1 MEKVQWG
8 TVVGTNNGVEAYS
21 NYKPEDGYLKN
32 YVNGVYT
39 GNKYQC
45 VEYARRWLILVK
57 NITIPNVGC
66 ACEIWDLKT
75 LENLTTGQKTPLVR
89 IPNGCSV
96 PPQIG
101 ALLIY
106 KRRFSTPV
114 GHIGIITDVNLNAGY
129 IRVSEQNVDDTW
141 WTGDF
146 ARELKLENHNN
157 GWWIRDTLKLYGC
170 MAYENIP
177 NIPQSGSDCVIF

>member
-57 NITIPNVGC
+57 YITIPNVGC
-66 ACEIWDLKT
+66 ACEI
-75 LENLTTGQKTPLVR
+75 
-89 IPNGCSV
+89 
-96 PPQIG
+96 
-101 ALLIY
+101 
-106 KRRFSTPV
+106 
-114 GHIGIITDVNLNAGY
+114 
-129 IRVSEQNVDDTW
+129 
-141 WTGDF
+141 
-146 ARELKLENHNN
+146 
-157 GWWIRDTLKLYGC
+157 
-170 MAYENIP
+170 
-177 NIPQSGSDCVIF
+177 